1 MTVNIYFQ
9 LTLYEGHGLAMALL
23 QAVGLFLC
31 FLTLGL
37 AMKEH
42 PYLRYACLCQRG
54 KKREAT
60 YIQRTKTKTYLNSA
74 SEEH

>member
-23 QAVGLFLC
+23 QAVGLVLC

-42 PYLRYACLCQRG
+42 SYLRYACLCQRG

-60 YIQRTKTKTYLNSA
+60 GT
-74 SEEH
+74 EHLLPTRLSMRVFT

>member
-23 QAVGLFLC
+23 QAVGLVLC
-31 FLTLGL
+31 FFTLGL

-42 PYLRYACLCQRG
+42 SYLRYACLCQRG

-60 YIQRTKTKTYLNSA
+60 YIQRTKNEDMSKLSI
-74 SEEH
+74 